1 MLKEKR
7 ETCPECGNDVLIS
20 DNTRGE
26 IVCNV
31 CGLVLSQRIVDS
43 GPEWRAFTSEEAK
56 NKIRVGSPLNLTLYD
71 KGLSTS
77 IDRKNKDAFGKSI
90 NPQTM
95 SDFHR
100 LRKWHTRTRSIKSAE
115 KLFAYAMSQLDRLAS
130 QLKMSKDSKILTA
143 YILRKAVNKKLTAGR
158 SIEALLLAAI
168 YISWK
173 SYDIPKTFDDFND
186 LLPIQKN
193 KISKYSRLLSKE
205 LNIKIGVP
213 SPIIYIARFCT
224 ELNLSGKVQNRAFE
238 LLKLAEKNGILIGK
252 SPIGIAGAA
261 IYTACLLEGE
271 RRSQREISMAIKVTE
286 PTLRKYYKIL
296 LKLAK
301 LAK

>member
-1 MLKEKR
+1 MLKKNI

-20 DNTRGE
+20 DNIRGE

-43 GPEWRAFTSEEAK
+43 GPEWRAFTSEEARIK
-56 NKIRVGSPLNLTLYD
+56 SRVGSPINLTLYD
-71 KGLSTS
+71 KGLSTT

-90 NPQTM
+90 NPQTI
-95 SDFHR
+95 SNFHR
-100 LRKWHTRTRSIKSAE
+100 LRKWHTRTRRIKSAE
-115 KLFAYAMSQLDRLAS
+115 KNLAYAMSQLDRLAS
-130 QLKMSKDSKILTA
+130 QLKMSKDSKILAA

-173 SYDIPKTFDDFND
+173 SYNIPKTFDDFND
-186 LLPIQKN
+186 LLPIQKS
-193 KISKYSRLLSKE
+193 KISRYSRLLSKE

-213 SPIIYIARFCT
+213 SPKIYISRFST

-238 LLKLAEKNGILIGK
+238 LLKLAEKDGFLIGK

-261 IYTACLLEGE
+261 IYAATLLEGE
-271 RRSQREISMAIKVTE
+271 RRSQREISLAIKVTE
-286 PTLRKYYKIL
+286 PTLRKYYKKLI
-296 LKLAK
+296 KLAK
-301 LAK
+301 QA